1 MSTATSSQATPVSGS
16 PLLALRGAILAYLA
30 VDATLARL
38 MGGGLRLHDEP
49 PRGIVPVYG
58 VFGDAEIRDE
68 SVDGAVRHAHT
79 LSLTLYARPG
89 SARSGL
95 DAAERMADLLADAPL
110 ALTGHSLVTLRV
122 ARLAAI
128 RDPATGE
135 ARATLTLQAVTERR
149 PA

>member
-1 MSTATSSQATPVSGS
+1 MTSPLSDPVSAS
-16 PLLALRGAILAYLA
+16 PLLALRGAILAYLG

-38 MGGGLRLHDEP
+38 MGGSLRLHDEP
-49 PRGIVPVYG
+49 PRGAVPVYG

-68 SVDGAVRHAHT
+68 SVDGAARHAHT
-79 LSLTLYARPG
+79 LSLVLYARPG

-110 ALTGHSLVTLRV
+110 ALSGHHLVTLRV
-122 ARLAAI
+122 ARLVAT
-128 RDPATGE
+128 RDPASGE
-135 ARATLTLQAVTERR
+135 ARATLTLQAITEHR

>member
-1 MSTATSSQATPVSGS
+1 MSTTTANPVSAS

-30 VDATLARL
+30 VDAALARL
-38 MGGGLRLHDEP
+38 MGGALRLHDEP
-49 PRGIVPVYG
+49 PRGSVPVYG

-68 SVDGAVRHAHT
+68 SVDGAARHAHS
-79 LSLTLYARPG
+79 LSLILYARPG

-95 DAAERMADLLADAPL
+95 AAAERMADLLADAPL

-122 ARLAAI
+122 ARLAAT

-135 ARATLTLQAVTERR
+135 ARATLTLQAVTEGR

>member
-1 MSTATSSQATPVSGS
+1 MTVRDPVSAS
-16 PLLALRGAILAYLA
+16 PLLALRGALRAYLA
-30 VDATLARL
+30 VDAPLARL
-38 MGGGLRLHDEP
+38 MGGSVRLHDEP
-49 PRGIVPVYG
+49 PRGSVPVYG

-68 SVDGAVRHAHT
+68 SVDGATRHAHG
-79 LSLTLYARPG
+79 LARGLYARPG

-110 ALTGHSLVTLRV
+110 ALHGHHLVTLRV
-122 ARLAAI
+122 VRLAAT

-135 ARATLTLQAVTERR
+135 ARATLTLQAVTEHR